1 MLEEEIADSSGFDLM
16 EGEDERLSEYINE
29 IRDQVEAPRQNVEDT
44 EIAEREKRST
54 LRSMYI
60 ISTSLFVSDYL

>member
-29 IRDQVEAPRQNVEDT
+29 IQDQVEAPRQSVEDT
-44 EIAEREKRST
+44 EVAEREKRST
-54 LRSMYI
+54 FRSMYNKYF
-60 ISTSLFVSDYL
+60 SVCK